1 MNKTLLLLMVSLP
14 LCAMEN
20 QIVRINDSHVQSSS
34 DMSMVSV
41 YHDPS
46 GFSVVV
52 DGQIHAIP
60 HHNLNAPLRDI
71 NQARLSA
78 LLDSAYLRV
87 KRYDN
92 GEFALDANGRIH
104 GGGPIVAAIGYGIV
118 KAAGWAFVGAAASKT
133 MDGLSKG
140 DNPTKATVS
149 GAAKTAGTYQVA
161 AGTTV
166 PLSPTMTVTT
176 GGVGTYAGT
185 RAADKMGKHDS
196 ALACVA
202 VGAGVGVAIENAA
215 LAVYA
220 WLLPLPTP

>member
-1 MNKTLLLLMVSLP
+1 MNKFLFLLLLSVP
-14 LCAMEN
+14 LYAMEN
-20 QIVRINDSHVQSSS
+20 SLVRINDSHVQSTS

-41 YHDPS
+41 YHDPT

-92 GEFALDANGRIH
+92 GEFALEANGRIH
-104 GGGPIVAAIGYGIV
+104 GGGPILASIGYGIV
-118 KAAGWAFVGAAASKT
+118 KAAGWAFVSAAASKT
-133 MDGLSKG
+133 INDLSRG
-140 DNPTKATVS
+140 DNASKS
-149 GAAKTAGTYQVA
+149 TAGYVVKSAGAVKA
-161 AGTTV
+161 ANGNAVPQTPSQAVGT
-166 PLSPTMTVTT
+166 
-176 GGVGTYAGT
+176 GAIGTYAGT
-185 RAADKMGKHDS
+185 KAADKMGTHDS

-202 VGAGVGVAIENAA
+202 VGTGVGLFIENAA
-215 LAVYA
+215 LAAYA
-220 WLLPLPTP
+220 WLLTLPTP